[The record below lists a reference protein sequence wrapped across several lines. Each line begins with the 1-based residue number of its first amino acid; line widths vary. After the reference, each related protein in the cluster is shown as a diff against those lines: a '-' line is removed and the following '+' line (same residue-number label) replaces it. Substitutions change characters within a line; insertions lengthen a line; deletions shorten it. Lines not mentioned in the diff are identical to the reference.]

1 MMAQAFEQLSS
12 RFSSQQRANGSSRR
26 ATARSRAEE
35 VVARAR
41 AAAEAKDRQRVN
53 RRPSPEQRAT
63 RRSEA
68 VEEDLFWT
76 TWTYEGPSAASSAS
90 TSSAPFAS
98 SSSSAPF
105 AEARAMGKKARARE
119 AARAEAAARHTY
131 RPSDSPTDLFK
142 KKHGAPVAARRAAQ
156 AAAWAARAA
165 ASPEVE
171 IGAESHW
178 TTAAPRA
185 EGGADA
191 PAAASSGVAGAE
203 AQGAQSQTAAFEAEA
218 AR

>member
-12 RFSSQQRANGSSRR
+12 RFSSQQRANGSSRQ
-26 ATARSRAEE
+26 ATARKSRAEE
-35 VVARAR
+35 VVAKAR

-53 RRPSPEQRAT
+53 RKPSPEQRAT
-63 RRSEA
+63 WRSEA

-131 RPSDSPTDLFK
+131 RPSDSPADLFK
-142 KKHGAPVAARRAAQ
+142 KKHGAPVAARRAQ
-156 AAAWAARAA
+156 ARRQ
-165 ASPEVE
+165 PLRLPLERVTRE
-171 IGAESHW
+171 QLEPL
-178 TTAAPRA
+178 APLRYIRQRP
-185 EGGADA
+185 G
-191 PAAASSGVAGAE
+191 
-203 AQGAQSQTAAFEAEA
+203 
-218 AR
+218 